1 MPKGQHMSK
10 PSHSLNTNIGAIDN
24 ARAITHIISKPL
36 ITTLSALLFVLLGLA
51 AAQVFWQAY
60 SYWFGINDLPTIPTT
75 ESVALPDLSEKF
87 EYATHIGNAHLFG
100 RALVTKKLDPVTRA
114 RIPKSKLNVTIKG
127 ILKLPDAQESVA
139 ILSVQN
145 AQDKVFKVG
154 AEITPGYKIRQIVAD
169 GVVVDHLGRLEM
181 IRLPRVSMA
190 DLTAKNGTVN
200 ANSTVG
206 LKQLR
211 DQLLSNPL
219 ALEQHIAFVPYT
231 DNGAFTGYRVNPGS
245 KPAMFEKLG
254 LQANDIIKSIDGV
267 GIGQLAGRMDILAN
281 LSIANSLNLGI
292 IRNNKEQQLLV
303 DFSQ

>member
-1 MPKGQHMSK
+1 MAKK
-10 PSHSLNTNIGAIDN
+10 KTN
-24 ARAITHIISKPL
+24 PL
-36 ITTLSALLFVLLGLA
+36 IIALTALLLMFLGLA
-51 AAQVFWQAY
+51 LAQVFWQAY
-60 SYWFGINDLPTIPTT
+60 GYLSSTKNTLPIATPAP
-75 ESVALPDLSEKF
+75 VLPSNLLNIFD
-87 EYATHIGNAHLFG
+87 YATHIGSAHLLG
-100 RALVTKKLDPVTRA
+100 QPSATEKLKPLTTLQ
-114 RIPKSKLNVTIKG
+114 IPKSKLNVTIKG